1 MAHVPRFGNWD
12 ADNVPYS
19 AYFDNARRQTSIT
32 RSKDSE
38 VFSSKNNDDVD
49 ASRASSRSRSRSHRR
64 HREGRS
70 NGRRHQLHH
79 LKSMTTQEDSEIRK
93 FDDSVMDKL
102 NLGKYQ
108 GGNDNNYNNNMAAT
122 FSPPSRQIKL
132 RDSAISHSSQQVNKE
147 GTLVPEFGG
156 WDVTDAKSAQGYTAI
171 FRKIRQEKISAK
183 RRPHYLPNNNTQ
195 PLNNNIQNQCNTS
208 SSKFSKV
215 MTQCCCCL
223 FPHATK

>member
-1 MAHVPRFGNWD
+1 
-12 ADNVPYS
+12 NVPYS
-19 AYFDNARRQTSIT
+19 AYFDNARKQSSIT

-38 VFSSKNNDDVD
+38 VFSNKINDDVD
-49 ASRASSRSRSRSHRR
+49 ESRASSRSRSRSHRR

-70 NGRRHQLHH
+70 NARRHQLHH
-79 LKSMTTQEDSEIRK
+79 LKSMKTQEDREISK
-93 FDDSVMDKL
+93 FDDSVMDKDKL
-102 NLGKYQ
+102 KLGKYQ
-108 GGNDNNYNNNMAAT
+108 RGNDDNNNNYNNNMAAT

-132 RDSAISHSSQQVNKE
+132 RDSTISHSSQHANKE

-156 WDVTDAKSAQGYTAI
+156 WDVTDAKSTQGYTAI
-171 FRKIRQEKISAK
+171 FRKIRQEKQSVK
-183 RRPHYLPNNNTQ
+183 RRPQYLPNNNTQ
-195 PLNNNIQNQCNTS
+195 PLNNNIQNQCSTS